1 MLAKLMLSQARN
13 PRGLGGKITSFFM
26 NKGNQDVNDLTLEFL
41 DVQPHHHVLDLGF
54 GGGLTFPILLDKLK
68 GGKLYGLEMSRTMV
82 EQAAK
87 KYARNIDDGKLEVK
101 EGVVDRMG
109 FSDGQFDRILTVN
122 TVYFWPN
129 LGTGFKEI
137 ARVLKPGGKVG
148 LGYRSKQTVLSLG
161 YEKHGVNAISESDVE
176 SAAREA
182 GLTVLETRSRKGR
195 FDDRVTIAQRSA

>member
-1 MLAKLMLSQARN
+1 
-13 PRGLGGKITSFFM
+13 M

-41 DVQPHHHVLDLGF
+41 DIQPHHHVLDLGF
-54 GGGLTFPILLDKLK
+54 GGGLTFPILLGKLK

-87 KYARNIDDGKLEVK
+87 KYARNIGDGKLEVK

-109 FSDGQFDRILTVN
+109 FGDGQFDRILTVN

-176 SAAREA
+176 AAAREA

-195 FDDRVTIAQRSA
+195 FDDRATIAQRSA